1 MIEYRKLENKTRM
14 QLRAKDREIK
24 RLRNAIKELE
34 NEGHTNLQRL
44 VSEMKCQ
51 VEILSKWI
59 DNKLETLPQS
69 SALAKMVLSR
79 DGKCDDIFSV
89 TSESSSN
96 QSTLERPPRPKRK
109 EATAGRKQHSSDLT
123 TIDDQ
128 SDNPSVP
135 IDNLQGCPDP
145 TVIQYFAVNVSNPPT
160 AVESD
165 TTDITRPLQVSKFT
179 ANVSAESDVIR
190 SEDYP
195 TKLVLQD
202 HNDGHDKEFHSG
214 SATTT
219 IPLLKGTSIPSAA
232 STTPIIGTTPTMSSP
247 QDEVDL
253 ASADE
258 LRTPSTVKSDT
269 ASTTPPPQCRGK
281 GSKPAKCFKYG
292 KEQLLKPHQ
301 SDQELNSDFRAVF
314 RKIRGKDPPKK

>member
-14 QLRAKDREIK
+14 QLRSKDREIK

-59 DNKLETLPQS
+59 DNKSETLPQS

-79 DGKCDDIFSV
+79 DGKCDDIFV

-96 QSTLERPPRPKRK
+96 QSTLERPPRPKKR
-109 EATAGRKQHSSDLT
+109 EAITGRKQHSSDLT

-128 SDNPSVP
+128 SDNPSVS

-165 TTDITRPLQVSKFT
+165 TATDINRPLQVSKFT
-179 ANVSAESDVIR
+179 ANVLAESDVR
-190 SEDYP
+190 KSEDYP

-232 STTPIIGTTPTMSSP
+232 STTPIIGTIPTMSSP
-247 QDEVDL
+247 QDGVDL

-258 LRTPSTVKSDT
+258 LQTPPTVKSDT
-269 ASTTPPPQCRGK
+269 ASPTPPPLCRSK

-292 KEQLLKPHQ
+292 NEQSLKPHQ
-301 SDQELNSDFRAVF
+301 SDQESNSDFRAVF